1 MFAAA
6 SQQDNDGLRA
16 SYNISLLIAKSGK
29 PHVIGV
35 ELILPA
41 VSEVLRTVLH
51 RSASDIIKKIPLSN
65 NTVQRRIDEMA
76 QDVEVSLCDFLKT
89 TQFSLQLDESTLTG
103 NESLLL
109 VYVRFIKEE
118 KICQDLLFAKK
129 LITDTKGE
137 SIFQVLEE
145 FFKEKEISLNNIMS
159 VATDGAPAMVG
170 RYRGFIS
177 FLKKSVP
184 NVYAVHCVIHRQ
196 HLVTKNLSDHLHR
209 SLQYVITAVNK
220 IRSHALNDRLFGQL
234 CIENDEDF
242 NRLLLHTEVRWL
254 SKGACLN
261 RFYNLFNSVIEFF
274 KNKDDSL
281 RKNLMKFKSDIAY
294 LTDLYN
300 KLNETNLQLQGDE
313 LNLIKTKAVISA
325 FVSKL
330 LLYKRNLGRGEFYQF
345 PNLSLVE
352 KRDDDVLIYC
362 QHLEALHNDFNTRF
376 KDILTMKIPDWVLDP
391 FSSAEESELQLQEEL
406 IELSTNEELK
416 FKFKN
421 GYQEF
426 WLQKQIPTLYPGLWA
441 VVKKFLIAFPSSYL
455 VEHGLSAVTNL
466 LTKKRNRLQIV
477 DRGDLRMLLTN
488 IEPNINKLVAAHQ
501 AHPSHQ

>member
-1 MFAAA
+1 M
-6 SQQDNDGLRA
+6 
-16 SYNISLLIAKSGK
+16 
-29 PHVIGV
+29 
-35 ELILPA
+35 
-41 VSEVLRTVLH
+41 
-51 RSASDIIKKIPLSN
+51 
-65 NTVQRRIDEMA
+65 
-76 QDVEVSLCDFLKT
+76 
-89 TQFSLQLDESTLTG
+89 
-103 NESLLL
+103 
-109 VYVRFIKEE
+109 
-118 KICQDLLFAKK
+118 
-129 LITDTKGE
+129 ITDTKGE
-137 SIFQVLEE
+137 SIFHVLEE

-159 VATDGAPAMVG
+159 VATDSA
-170 RYRGFIS
+170 
-177 FLKKSVP
+177 P

-196 HLVTKNLSDHLHR
+196 HLVAKNLSDRLHR

-242 NRLLLHTEVRWL
+242 NRLLLHTKVRWL

-274 KNKDDSL
+274 ENKDDSL

-300 KLNETNLQLQGDE
+300 KFNETNLQLQGDK

-345 PNLSLVE
+345 PNLSLME

-362 QHLEALHNDFNTRF
+362 QHLEGLHNDFNTRF

-455 VEHGLSAVTNL
+455 VKRGFSAVTNL

-488 IEPNINKLVAAHQ
+488 IEPNINKLVAVHQ
-501 AHPSHQ
+501 AHPSH